1 MTVQVGGG
9 FIEKEQEKH
18 TRMPILIPQFNGIF
32 QVGLLEWNV

>member
-1 MTVQVGGG
+1 MTVQVSGGY
-9 FIEKEQEKH
+9 IEKEQEKH

>member
-9 FIEKEQEKH
+9 YIEKEQKKH